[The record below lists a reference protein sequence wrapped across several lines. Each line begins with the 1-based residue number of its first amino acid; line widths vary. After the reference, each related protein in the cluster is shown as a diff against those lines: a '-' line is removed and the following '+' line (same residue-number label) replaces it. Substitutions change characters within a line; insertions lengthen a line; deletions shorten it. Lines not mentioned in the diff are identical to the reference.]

1 MSLRNEHVDK
11 VMELWEKDV
20 IFKSTWLGAIAA
32 KNPCD
37 AWLYQ
42 EIIYK
47 AKPDFIIETGSF
59 KGGGALFLASL
70 LDLCGIDGLVYSID
84 IVNYDKPKHP
94 KIHWIKGNSVQADL
108 VSTLYKKAHGRK
120 VMVILDSDHSTAH
133 VEMELDAYAELVSPG
148 SYLIVEDTW
157 WRPDGGGPYDAVKD
171 FLKKHPEFSIDESM
185 HRYMFTNNPYGFL
198 KKNDNGQKT

>member
-20 IFKSTWLGAIAA
+20 LFNSTWMGAIAA

-47 AKPDFIIETGSF
+47 VRPDFILETGSF

-70 LDLCGIDGLVYSID
+70 LDLCNIDGVVYSVD
-84 IVNYDKPKHP
+84 ITNYKKPEHP
-94 KIHWIKGNSVQADL
+94 KIHWLTGNSVQADL
-108 VSTLYKKAHGRK
+108 VSMIHTKARGKK
-120 VMVILDSDHSTAH
+120 VLIILDSDHEANH
-133 VEMELDAYAELVSPG
+133 VIQEMLAYEDIVSPG
-148 SYLIVEDTW
+148 SYMIVEDTW
-157 WRPDGGGPYDAVKD
+157 WRPGVGGPHDAVQE
-171 FLKKHPEFSIDESM
+171 FLKEHTDFKIDETM
-185 HRYMFTNNPYGFL
+185 HRYLFTNNPNGFL
-198 KKNDNGQKT
+198 QKNDK

>member
-20 IFKSTWLGAIAA
+20 IFNSTWNGTVAA

-42 EIIYK
+42 EIICK
-47 AKPDFIIETGSF
+47 VRPDFILETGSF

-70 LDLCGIDGLVYSID
+70 LDMCNIDGLVYSID
-84 IVNYDKPKHP
+84 IKNYTKPEHP
-94 KIHWIKGNSVQADL
+94 KIHWLTGNSVQADL
-108 VSTLYKKAHGRK
+108 VSLIRKKAAGK
-120 VMVILDSDHSTAH
+120 KCLVILDSDHDGSH
-133 VEMELDAYAELVSPG
+133 VIKEMLEYADLVAPG

-157 WRPDGGGPYDAVKD
+157 WKPGDGGPYDAVKEFMAQRDD
-171 FLKKHPEFSIDESM
+171 FEIDESM
-185 HRYMFTNNPYGFL
+185 HRYLFTNNPYGFL
-198 KKNDNGQKT
+198 RKKDAKT